1 MKKIISFVLANLIFA
16 SLSAQT
22 LAQFDELVRV
32 RTNNG
37 AAKELNIL
45 LSTDVPVQYVLPDEY
60 KDKSIVEKEVDTYY
74 SGKKTLRMQQ
84 AEDGTYILVDP
95 ERCTYTLEGLAKSDL
110 TVRDITSNAKLAE
123 HTASFIKNA
132 KPKMDADGD
141 WDFFELKQ
149 VGVFG
154 FEAGDSVD
162 LDTCRMNYIFRL
174 EKNGKYVYSNNT
186 FGAGALIDTL
196 PPVEM
201 IVNCKLERDSTY
213 TLKVMHRD
221 FYNNNTLAP
230 RSCSSR

>member
-37 AAKELNIL
+37 ASKELNIL

-60 KDKSIVEKEVDTYY
+60 KDKPIVEKEVDTYY

-95 ERCTYTLEGLAKSDL
+95 ERSTYTLEGLAKSDL

-132 KPKMDADGD
+132 KPKMDADGASY
-141 WDFFELKQ
+141 EEVLKRNPDIIIIHDY
-149 VGVFG
+149 
-154 FEAGDSVD
+154 DSPSVEEKIAEIKGITTEEV
-162 LDTCRMNYIFRL
+162 LNASL
-174 EKNGKYVYSNNT
+174 ENIK
-186 FGAGALIDTL
+186 TL
-196 PPVEM
+196 
-201 IVNCKLERDSTY
+201 
-213 TLKVMHRD
+213 
-221 FYNNNTLAP
+221 YNII
-230 RSCSSR
+230 